1 MTKEAAEN
9 IVRAS
14 KKGRTINI
22 AGTSRAPLLVKEVA
36 RSVVEVSHIVRAAKV
51 TATLV
56 AAGVAAQ
63 ITV

>member
-14 KKGRTINI
+14 RNGR
-22 AGTSRAPLLVKEVA
+22 AAPLVKEVA
-36 RSVVEVSHIVRAAKV
+36 RSVVEVSHIVRAVKV

-56 AAGVAAQ
+56 AARVAAQ
-63 ITV
+63 IAV